1 MVHLQCVE
9 ASLNQ
14 FELAV
19 KSLGILFEECFVET
33 IAGDGQLPTASCTCS
48 KAQHLCSP
56 CISGMRLA

>member
-1 MVHLQCVE
+1 MRAFFLIWRAFLMVHLQCVE

-33 IAGDGQLPTASCTCS
+33 IAGDGQLPTASCTC
-48 KAQHLCSP
+48 
-56 CISGMRLA
+56 